1 MPAANPKTR
10 FSHMNTQPAL
20 RQERLSDPDFNKPQ
34 LMLVYI
40 VIQV

>member
-1 MPAANPKTR
+1 
-10 FSHMNTQPAL
+10 MNMHPVL
-20 RQERLSDPDFNKPQ
+20 RQERLSDPDFDKPQ